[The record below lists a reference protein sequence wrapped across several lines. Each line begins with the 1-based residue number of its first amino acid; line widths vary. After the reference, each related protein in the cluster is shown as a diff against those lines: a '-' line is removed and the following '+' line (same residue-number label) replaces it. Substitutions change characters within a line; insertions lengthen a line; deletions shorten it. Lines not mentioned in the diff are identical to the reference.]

1 MSWRAQIE
9 KYRRDWSSFPSDA
22 ALGYRAEGVRG
33 VWSALAERS
42 VYRVFR
48 MGRLTVY
55 AQPLGNIPVLPPP
68 PGIRVAAIRD
78 EEWPVFSSLVSQ
90 RNLSRFRARAQAG
103 CHCLVAWRG
112 STPLGYAWVAE
123 QITPLVSEVPPP
135 LPPDAAYLWDLFVI
149 PGERGN
155 GIGSALAHARLH
167 TAQALGFREGWRMIS
182 PSNTASIRT
191 LDKSG
196 SEALVIG
203 ELRYLKV
210 VTRLRVRFIPAPD
223 HPVPIRNREG
233 RP

>member
-1 MSWRAQIE
+1 MSWRARVQ
-9 KYRRDWSSFPSDA
+9 KYRRDWSSFPADA
-22 ALGYRAEGVRG
+22 ALAYRTEGIRG
-33 VWSALAERS
+33 VWSALVERS
-42 VYRVFR
+42 VYRVLR

-55 AQPLGNIPVLPPP
+55 AQPLDNIAVLQPP

-90 RNLSRFRARAQAG
+90 RHLPRFRARVQAG

-155 GIGSALAHARLH
+155 GIGSALAHARLR

-191 LDKSG
+191 LVKSG
-196 SEALVIG
+196 SETRVVG
-203 ELRYLKV
+203 ELRFVKV
-210 VTRLRVRFIPAPD
+210 LTRLRVRFIPAPGL
-223 HPVPIRNREG
+223 PVPIMDEEG
-233 RP
+233 RT